1 MILDRIDHVVF
12 TVRDLDATCAFY
24 RRVLGVD
31 VVTFGDGRK
40 ALVFGRSKINLHQ
53 AGREIDPKA
62 AHPLPGTQDICLVT
76 STPVSQVVE
85 ELRAAGVAIVE
96 GPVPRVGA
104 TGPIES
110 IYFRDP
116 DGNLIEVARYR
127 DDLNDKSR

>member
-31 VVTFGDGRK
+31 VVTFGDGRE
-40 ALVFGRSKINLHQ
+40 ARAFGRSKINLHQ

-62 AHPLPGTQDICLVT
+62 VHPLPGSQDICLVT
-76 STPVSQVVE
+76 STPIPRVVE

-96 GPVPRVGA
+96 GPVSRVGA

-110 IYFRDP
+110 VYFRDP
-116 DGNLIEVARYR
+116 DGNLIEVARYH
-127 DDLNDKSR
+127 DDRNDQSR